1 MGEGGTL
8 LIAAGSMFVF
18 GIFWMTIYWRTVD
31 PLLRKWLG
39 KVLGVNIHLGEQNI
53 WQINDGGVDD
63 VNWRN
68 LFVRPLQIVALMTA
82 GLIPLVLV
90 VAIMVKIFG

>member
-1 MGEGGTL
+1 MKDSGTL
-8 LIAAGSMFVF
+8 LIAAALMLVIGV
-18 GIFWMTIYWRTVD
+18 FWMGVYWRIVD
-31 PLLRKWLG
+31 PLLRKLLG
-39 KVLGVNIHLGEQNI
+39 KLLGVKIHMGEQNI

-82 GLIPLVLV
+82 GLIPLVV
-90 VAIMVKIFG
+90 VVVIMVKVFG